1 MKVNELVKELL
12 SLCQLKKVEGF
23 IFLREKETVI
33 YLAEELSKGNIRKRK
48 VSLLPTKTGP
58 YTLTMPLVLPF
69 QSLQGLLDFDR
80 SKIFE

>member
-33 YLAEELSKGNIRKRK
+33 YLAEELSKGNIRKRN
-48 VSLLPTKTGP
+48 STKYQFSQTF
-58 YTLTMPLVLPF
+58 L
-69 QSLQGLLDFDR
+69 R
-80 SKIFE
+80 N